1 MLKAVDNW
9 LNRVTMYRLVLY
21 FLIVLL
27 GAAFALSY
35 AHVLNFDPIALL
47 FSAGL
52 LLAVCGL
59 TNWAFAWAFGA
70 TTNAESA
77 WISALIL
84 ALIITPPRSG
94 NDLWFLFWAG
104 VLAMASKY
112 IVAIGRKHLFNP
124 VAFAVA
130 VTYLT
135 ANQSAS
141 WWVGS
146 APMLPLVL
154 IGSVLI
160 VRKLRRFDLALSFL
174 GVSLVTSL
182 VLSIVAGDDPVAAFQ
197 NILLYSPLMFFA
209 AVILTEPLTTP
220 PTRPLRVAYAALVG
234 FLFSPQVHFGPLYVT
249 PELAV
254 LAGNVFSYLVSPKF
268 ALGLRLK
275 RKVQLA
281 PDVYDFIFARPP
293 QMAFAPGQYMEWTLG
308 HQDPDSRGNRRYF
321 TLASSPTE
329 PELRVGVK
337 FNKESSS
344 FKKAMLAMDEQT
356 EIVANQLAGDF
367 VLPKDPKQKLVFLA
381 GGIGVTP
388 FRSMITYMLDTYDRR
403 PVVLF
408 YANKTSDD
416 ILYRDVFDR
425 AERELGIE
433 VIYTLTDARKLPA
446 SWQGRVGRLS
456 PKLIQAVVPDYQDC
470 VFYISGPNQMVDSFR
485 GLLRDLGVIP
495 ARIKT
500 DFFPGFT

>member
-1 MLKAVDNW
+1 MLKALDNW

-21 FLIVLL
+21 YLIGLLALGFVLP
-27 GAAFALSY
+27 F
-35 AHVLNFDPIALL
+35 AHVLTFDPIALL
-47 FSAGL
+47 FSVGL

-59 TNWAFAWAFGA
+59 ANWVFAKAFGA
-70 TTNAESA
+70 VTNAESG

-84 ALIITPPRSG
+84 ALIITPPQTVR
-94 NDLWFLFWAG
+94 DIWFLFWAG

-130 VTYLT
+130 VTYLA

-154 IGSVLI
+154 IGGALI
-160 VRKLRRFDLALSFL
+160 VRKLRRFDLVLSFL
-174 GVSLVTSL
+174 GVSLATSV
-182 VLSIVAGDDPVAAFQ
+182 VLSIFSGESPLAAVQ
-197 NILLYSPLMFFA
+197 NIWLYSPLIFFA
-209 AVILTEPLTTP
+209 AVIMTEPLTTP
-220 PTRPLRVAYAALVG
+220 PTQPLRVIYGALVG
-234 FLFSPQVHFGPLYVT
+234 FLFSPQVHFGPIYVT

-254 LAGNVFSYLVSPKF
+254 LAGNVFSYLVSPKV

-275 RKVQLA
+275 RKIKLA
-281 PDVYDFIFARPP
+281 PNVYDFIFARPP

-308 HQDPDSRGNRRYF
+308 HNDPDSRGNRRYF

-337 FNKESSS
+337 FYKKSSS

-367 VLPKDPKQKLVFLA
+367 VLPDNPNEKLVFLA

-388 FRSMITYMLDTYDRR
+388 FRSMIQYLMDTYQRR
-403 PVVLF
+403 PIVLF
-408 YANKTSDD
+408 YANKTADE
-416 ILYRDVFDR
+416 ILYREVFDR
-425 AERELGIE
+425 AQRDLGIE

-446 SWQGRVGRLS
+446 SWKGRVGRLS
-456 PKLIQAVVPDYQDC
+456 SKLIQAVVPEYQNC
-470 VFYISGPNQMVDSFR
+470 TFYISGPNAMVDSFN
-485 GLLRDLGVIP
+485 GLLRDLGVAP

-500 DFFPGFT
+500 DFFPGF